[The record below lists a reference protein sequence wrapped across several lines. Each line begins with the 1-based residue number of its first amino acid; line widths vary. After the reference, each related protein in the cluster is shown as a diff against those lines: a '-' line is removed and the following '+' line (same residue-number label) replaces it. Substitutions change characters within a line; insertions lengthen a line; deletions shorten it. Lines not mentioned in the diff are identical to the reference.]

1 MHYRFYLLDRVG
13 AFIDVADALCADDH
27 AARVE
32 AERRLGGAP
41 AIEVWQQ
48 GRFVT
53 QVDRRLGGLAYDP
66 SATRPKHLARPVGRL

>member
-13 AFIDVADALCADDH
+13 AFVDVAEALCVDDH
-27 AARVE
+27 AARLE
-32 AERRLGGAP
+32 AERRLGPAP

-53 QVDRRLGGLAYDP
+53 QVDRRLA
-66 SATRPKHLARPVGRL
+66 A